1 MNVNL
6 EIEQQVVG
14 IELAIKLKRLGA
26 KQDSYFVWH
35 KGELIPRKDMPEDV
49 DDNDV
54 FAAFTSQEL
63 GWKLP
68 KVAECDGIKIY
79 LGMDKLNADM
89 EVWYEKS
96 DETTWKKD
104 CYMGTSNEAYNRG
117 YTLAI
122 LLENGAVYEN
132 GAPLG

>member
-1 MNVNL
+1 MDINL
-6 EIEQQVVG
+6 EIESQVVG

-26 KQDSYFVWH
+26 KQDSYFVWY
-35 KGELIPRKDMPEDV
+35 KGELIPRKDIPEGA

-68 KVAECDGIKIY
+68 KVAEWEGTKIY

-89 EVWYEKS
+89 EIWYEKG
-96 DETTWKKD
+96 DGTTWKED
-104 CYMGTSNEAYNRG
+104 CYMGTSSEAHNRG
-117 YTLAI
+117 YVLAI
-122 LLENGAVYEN
+122 LLENGAI
-132 GAPLG
+132 PK